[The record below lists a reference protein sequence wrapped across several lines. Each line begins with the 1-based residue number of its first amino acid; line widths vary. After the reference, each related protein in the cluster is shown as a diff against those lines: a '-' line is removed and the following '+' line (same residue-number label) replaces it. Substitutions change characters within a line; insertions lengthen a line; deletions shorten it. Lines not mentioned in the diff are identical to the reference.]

1 MTSDSEIRIQTFWIL
16 EIFEF
21 CCIFALVQYSV
32 SPGLRR
38 KRKAAKESSQA
49 NREFSNV
56 LRRCGG
62 LHSIRARFPLSGQVY
77 DLHFFFQTLKIK
89 MRNSSKVFEIRIFCV
104 QSEILI
110 NLKCVRLRHSATY
123 DITIIITSYQFD
135 TF

>member
-1 MTSDSEIRIQTFWIL
+1 
-16 EIFEF
+16 
-21 CCIFALVQYSV
+21 
-32 SPGLRR
+32 
-38 KRKAAKESSQA
+38 
-49 NREFSNV
+49 
-56 LRRCGG
+56 
-62 LHSIRARFPLSGQVY
+62 
-77 DLHFFFQTLKIK
+77 